1 MNTSVSKRYSY
12 IAAGFILV
20 YTIAW
25 TMASFLLDPSVP
37 YDALEALNWANNGEF
52 GSPKNPYMV
61 GGVMALGLLVEP
73 VIPLSLYWYLSH
85 FVGIGIG
92 MLGVWLLSKRLFGEN
107 QIALLS
113 LMSLNLA
120 GIINFDA
127 IPYNDNY
134 LLVMFWPYM
143 FLFFVKAVYDSKYH
157 WFSLA
162 VVSGLAA
169 MSKYSSFAFLPFMFA
184 YTIMVP
190 EIRKTYR
197 SPVIYLAGL
206 LFLLLLIPNVVWL
219 YKHDFAAINWV
230 QSQIT
235 VGLNSKVVGAFIA
248 VFYPV
253 TLLILILKPL
263 GARWVLPD
271 TGEKKAVLWVF
282 TPPVILI
289 LVYLLTHCGGRVT
302 EWLQPF
308 AVLAPVA
315 LFSLLDFEK
324 AKSLRTVV
332 LSLLGFAIVAWSAY
346 LLVMLLD
353 LGGAGTK
360 CNYVRK
366 VTSDLNA
373 LWQEKYHRP
382 LKYVGG
388 GKFSHWLTFYAP
400 DKPLIITPW
409 SDEKKPN
416 IYNARILASDVLE
429 DGVLLVSNPE
439 AQTDQGAFVED
450 MSNFPGITLKELQV
464 FSFKDERGR
473 VVKLS
478 LGFLPP
484 RMSALSDK

>member
-1 MNTSVSKRYSY
+1 M
-12 IAAGFILV
+12 AAGFILV

-61 GGVMALGLLVEP
+61 GGVTALGLLMEP

-134 LLVMFWPYM
+134 LLVTFWPYM

-162 VVSGLAA
+162 LVSGLAA
-169 MSKYSSFAFLPFMFA
+169 MSKYSSFAFLPFMFL
-184 YTIMVP
+184 YTILVP
-190 EIRKTYR
+190 EARKTYR

-206 LFLLLLIPNVVWL
+206 FFLLLLMPNVVWL
-219 YKHDFAAINWV
+219 YKHDFAAFHWV

-235 VGLNSKVVGAFIA
+235 VGLNSKAVGALLA

-253 TLLILILKPL
+253 MLLILILKPL
-263 GARWVLPD
+263 GAQWVWPE
-271 TGEKKAVLWVF
+271 TAERRAVLWVF

-289 LVYLLTHCGGRVT
+289 LGYLLTHCGGRVT

-315 LFSLLDFEK
+315 LFSVLDVDK
-324 AKSLRTVV
+324 VKPLRTIVI
-332 LSLLGFAIVAWSAY
+332 SLLGFAIVAWLGYS
-346 LLVMLLD
+346 LVMFLD

-360 CNYVRK
+360 FNYVRR
-366 VTSDLNA
+366 VTGDLTS

-388 GKFSHWLTFYAP
+388 GQFSHWFTFYAP
-400 DKPLIITPW
+400 DRPAVAIRW
-409 SDEKKPN
+409 SDKDKPN
-416 IYNARILASDVLE
+416 IYDARVTEGDILRDGAMFISDV
-429 DGVLLVSNPE
+429 GATYARTNFAE
-439 AQTDQGAFVED
+439 ALAV
-450 MSNFPGITLKELQV
+450 FPGIELESKQYY
-464 FSFKDERGR
+464 SFKDERGER
-473 VVKLS
+473 LVVG
-478 LGFLPP
+478 LGWVPP
-484 RMSALSDK
+484 GSASHREK